1 MDYGTDLLLVDDDVA
16 FTADGDV
23 SLVSGPA
30 MVAQDIDQALK
41 MVPGSL
47 YWDGGAGSALLFMLN
62 DTEAEA
68 DAVIAEL
75 ERVAIADS
83 RVDPDRVRAYQTAP
97 GKYRLEFSPVGA
109 VKPETLDRDLAK
121 EGKE

>member
-47 YWDGGAGSALLFMLN
+47 YWDGGAGSALLYMLN